1 MLLIDGPAETEF
13 IAGWLTHER
22 SWFFWVDGRRHQQSR
37 PDLIAMHVPTR
48 GMLAIFARP
57 GKPSPIN
64 LPDVSW
70 LPASWIPVVWRTDDM
85 RDVRRWLAA
94 PVTDPPGV
102 VLTTR
107 DGAK

>member
-13 IAGWLTHER
+13 IAGWLMHER
-22 SWFFWVDGRRHQQSR
+22 AWMVWVDSRRHQRSR
-37 PDLIAMHVPTR
+37 PSMVAFHVPSRQT
-48 GMLAIFARP
+48 LAVFARP

-70 LPASWIPVVWRTDDM
+70 LPADWLPVVWRTDDM

-102 VLTTR
+102 VDR
-107 DGAK
+107 GEAE